1 METAARKPI
10 EHFIHSMNN
19 LSRNHNL
26 EITHYFK
33 TIRLTSK
40 FDKYNGS
47 CNTLVVTAIDDVISF
62 KMERYHFTATELK
75 SRTGTINGYKQFSIV
90 NLMSKN
96 VFLNE
101 TKIGH
106 YSKTLIWRRWFPLQ
120 FVGVLVLSFKYYIQ
134 SIKAYHWSNKHS
146 KCQIW
151 SIGDIF
157 INLWRHM
164 VTS

>member
-1 METAARKPI
+1 METTARKPI

-90 NLMSKN
+90 NFMSKT
-96 VFLNE
+96 FLNDL
-101 TKIGH
+101 KIGT
-106 YSKTLIWRRWFPLQ
+106 YSKTHM
-120 FVGVLVLSFKYYIQ
+120 
-134 SIKAYHWSNKHS
+134 KAVVSVAV
-146 KCQIW
+146 CLCAC
-151 SIGDIF
+151 F
-157 INLWRHM
+157 II
-164 VTS
+164 